1 VAFGL
6 GAEAGLTFGL
16 IRRLREAVWAALG
29 YAFLVVWRGR
39 PDASQRESA
48 S

>member
-6 GAEAGLTFGL
+6 GAEVGLTFGL
-16 IRRLREAVWAALG
+16 IRRLREVVWAALG

-39 PDASQRESA
+39 SDGSPGESA